1 MTLPWHQNAF
11 AKLKQMIDQNHLPHA
26 LLITGMPRIGKF
38 ELMQQLV
45 GVLINND
52 KTIRKDN
59 AQQELDTSVLIRRS
73 NYLNMIYCRAGEI
86 INPCLCCL
94 IISWTN
100 MNTLTTR
107 DNRYR

>member
-26 LLITGMPRIGKF
+26 LLITGMPQIGKF

-52 KTIRKDN
+52 KTI
-59 AQQELDTSVLIRRS
+59 
-73 NYLNMIYCRAGEI
+73 
-86 INPCLCCL
+86 L
-94 IISWTN
+94 IISRTN